1 MHISHSGVPGRGEA
15 EGRACGRGALES
27 ESGAGTMEG
36 MSGLGACIRTEAQP
50 GRNPSSEGEPDILER
65 TGTLLMRGHG
75 FSLGRHTLAPALPLP
90 QPRHNSSDYQQQKVH
105 VLFKNK
111 MYNTHAVH
119 VSATWTFRFRQL
131 GSIRAPVVVSP
142 PNWATWWLLFVLW
155 SGPPCRNRPLGVG
168 SRGQKPLP
176 SQASRRRPNKRRQQT
191 APTNALQTNT
201 DGKLAVYEPLEQLQ
215 KRRHP
220 HSPYHGSPC
229 ITSSA
234 SARATTTREL
244 PAEHHTSPAVSF
256 LTHFGPVNNGG

>member
-27 ESGAGTMEG
+27 ESRAGTMEG

-50 GRNPSSEGEPDILER
+50 TRNPISEGEPDILER
-65 TGTLLMRGHG
+65 TGTLLMRGHC

-105 VLFKNK
+105 ELFKNE

-155 SGPPCRNRPLGVG
+155 SGPPCRNRMLGVG
-168 SRGQKPLP
+168 SHGQKPLP
-176 SQASRRRPNKRRQQT
+176 SRASRRRPNKRHQQTPSKQTPMENSRYMNLWSNCKKEGIRTLPTTAARVLHQVPAPERRQQENYQQNIT
-191 APTNALQTNT
+191 P
-201 DGKLAVYEPLEQLQ
+201 
-215 KRRHP
+215 RR
-220 HSPYHGSPC
+220 PYHSSP
-229 ITSSA
+229 TLA
-234 SARATTTREL
+234 L
-244 PAEHHTSPAVSF
+244 
-256 LTHFGPVNNGG
+256 

>member
-1 MHISHSGVPGRGEA
+1 
-15 EGRACGRGALES
+15 
-27 ESGAGTMEG
+27 MEG

-65 TGTLLMRGHG
+65 TGTLLMRDHG

-105 VLFKNK
+105 VLLKNK

-155 SGPPCRNRPLGVG
+155 SGPCRNCPLGVD

-176 SQASRRRPNKRRQQT
+176 SQASRRRPNKRHQQT
-191 APTNALQTNT
+191 PSKQTPMENSRYMNLWASALSLPRQP
-201 DGKLAVYEPLEQLQ
+201 VYYIKCQRPSDHNKIYIYQQ
-215 KRRHP
+215 NVTPRR
-220 HSPYHGSPC
+220 PYHSSP
-229 ITSSA
+229 TLA
-234 SARATTTREL
+234 L
-244 PAEHHTSPAVSF
+244 
-256 LTHFGPVNNGG
+256 